1 MSSFALDFKTA
12 GSEHEASIE
21 FGGVNHSRY
30 VGELAMAPLNHT
42 DRHWAIDN
50 VVFSVGNV
58 KLNDSAH
65 VILGAYRLLIITE

>member
-12 GSEHEASIE
+12 GSDHEASIE

-30 VGELAMAPLNHT
+30 AGELAMAPLKHT
-42 DRHWAIDN
+42 DGHWAVDN
-50 VVFSVGNV
+50 VVFGVGNV

-65 VILGAYRLLIITE
+65 VMLGAYWLCRSE